1 MQLIRFED
9 TCVIK
14 RKVGIDEYD
23 EPIYEDLYSGVCCYQ
38 EGGYSNAQRMFM
50 RNPILFL
57 PEVSKLVNAND
68 VVDIKTK
75 FGRNLSAIV
84 NVPREV
90 ELPMTRQRVTRL
102 ELKQA
107 KE

>member
-14 RKVGIDEYD
+14 RNVGINEYD
-23 EPIYEDLYSGVCCYQ
+23 EPIYEGLYSGACCYQ

-75 FGRNLSAIV
+75 FGRELSAIV